1 MDNIKKTID
10 NLKHNIKKVEDKEY
24 KDLFDGILNVLTL
37 LDEKLET
44 INERQDLLEEDMEYL
59 DKDVTGIQDELFEEV
74 TIEDLIEMDDEFT
87 EINCSKC
94 NNPIFIEKDFL
105 ENNKSIP
112 CPFCKENAL

>member
-1 MDNIKKTID
+1 MDNIKETID
-10 NLKHNIKKVEDKEY
+10 NLKHNIKKLENKEY

-37 LDEKLET
+37 LDEKIES

-87 EINCSKC
+87 EIKCSNC
-94 NNPIFIEKDFL
+94 NNKIFIEKDSL
-105 ENNKSIP
+105 KNNKSIP
-112 CPFCKENAL
+112 CPFCKENAI